1 MRTAMLRSILV
12 ALDDTPGAEAARDLA
27 IRLARETGAAL
38 SAAVILDDPHTQDE
52 HEAVPPGGG
61 AFKERRDAARARR
74 AEAEA
79 IATLAA
85 LKAAAGKLQVTELHL
100 RDAPEPAL
108 LAASA
113 THDLVV
119 IGRDSTLGQEE
130 TEHGLTPVIEALL
143 HDGARPLLVVP
154 PGAATDD
161 GPVVVGYDA
170 STPARRSLQVFA
182 LLELAQGAPVKV
194 VSAAATAA
202 EAKAMAGEGA
212 AFLRHHGLEVEA
224 VAVTGSR
231 PADLLLA
238 EVAGL
243 KARLLVMGAFETGA
257 LRSFLLGSATLR
269 LLREAP
275 CPVFVM
281 G

>member
-1 MRTAMLRSILV
+1 MLRSILV

-38 SAAVILDDPHTQDE
+38 SAAVVLDSPHTQDA

-61 AFKERRDAARARR
+61 AFKERRDAARLQRAA
-74 AEAEA
+74 AEATTA
-79 IATLAA
+79 LAA
-85 LKAAAGKLQVTELHL
+85 CATAAGDLPFAVL
-100 RDAPEPAL
+100 RLPDAPEPAL

-130 TEHGLTPVIEALL
+130 TEHGLAPVIEALL

-154 PGAATDD
+154 PGAALGA

-170 STPARRSLQVFA
+170 SIPARRSLQVFA
-182 LLELAQGAPVKV
+182 LLGLAQGVPVKL
-194 VSAAATAA
+194 VSAAETGP
-202 EAKAMAGEGA
+202 EAQAMAEEGA
-212 AFLRHHGLEVEA
+212 AFLRNHGLDVEA
-224 VAVTGSR
+224 IAFTGSR

-269 LLREAP
+269 LLRDTP
-275 CPVFVM
+275 CPIFVM